1 MTSKL
6 YFYYST
12 MNAGKSTVLLQT
24 NYNYIERG
32 METLILS
39 PAIDNR
45 SGDKKVTSRIGLQ
58 ADAVAFDAN
67 DDLYE
72 LVKESLLDKFIN
84 CVFVDEAQ
92 FLACDQA
99 KQLSNVVDMLNIPV
113 RCYGLRTDFRGNL
126 FSGSQQ
132 LLAWADELTEI
143 KTICHCG
150 RKANMV
156 LRIDDLGNV
165 VKMGD
170 QIQIGGNDSYVPV
183 CRLHFKEDRISE
195 LDKLKFVCES

>member
-24 NYNYIERG
+24 NYNYKERG

-39 PAIDNR
+39 PAIDSR

-58 ADAVAFDAN
+58 ADAVAFDFN
-67 DDLYE
+67 DNLCE
-72 LVKESLLDKFIN
+72 LIKASLLDKSIN

-92 FLACDQA
+92 FLACDQV
-99 KQLSNVVDMLNIPV
+99 KQLSNVVDMLKIPV

-165 VKMGD
+165 VKMGE

-195 LDKLKFVCES
+195 LDKLKFVYES